1 MGYGGWSCPPIY
13 QHPDDEL
20 KEPFLEMES
29 RNWPCSTVSRKWARL
44 ENPQLEK
51 EQRDKLCTLGS

>member
-1 MGYGGWSCPPIY
+1 MGCGGWSCPPIF

-20 KEPFLEMES
+20 KKPFLEMES

-51 EQRDKLCTLGS
+51 E